1 MFSETLFKFSLRRDP
16 DWIDVLVRELH
27 LRIASKLRENPDLLE
42 IPLHNLR
49 VWKRTAD
56 HETKLLLRRWKLILI
71 SWQFE
76 DILDFIVA
84 DTSESRSMRRYSPSA
99 DSQSAGD
106 CVGVGAQRAE
116 PLETRRRTERLDPSC
131 RFSV

>member
-84 DTSESRSMRRYSPSA
+84 DTSESRSMRRYSPFCGILNPQEIASVWQ
-99 DSQSAGD
+99 DSEQS
-106 CVGVGAQRAE
+106 Q
-116 PLETRRRTERLDPSC
+116 LETRPTN
-131 RFSV
+131 

>member
-27 LRIASKLRENPDLLE
+27 VRIASKLRENPDLLE

-49 VWKRTAD
+49 IWKRNAD

-76 DILDFIVA
+76 DILDFIIS
-84 DTSESRSMRRYSPSA
+84 DTPESRSLRRYSPFCGILNPQEIASVWEDTDRAKVDTIDQLA
-99 DSQSAGD
+99 D
-106 CVGVGAQRAE
+106 
-116 PLETRRRTERLDPSC
+116 
-131 RFSV
+131 